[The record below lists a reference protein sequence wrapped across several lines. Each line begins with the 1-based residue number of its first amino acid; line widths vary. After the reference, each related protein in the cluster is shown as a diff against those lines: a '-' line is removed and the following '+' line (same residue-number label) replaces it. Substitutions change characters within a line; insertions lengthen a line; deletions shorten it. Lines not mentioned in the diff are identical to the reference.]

1 VSVQACRP
9 RVAIV
14 ADLAEERWHSMN
26 LVAEILMLGLR
37 TPSARLVDATQIRPS
52 MVRRLT
58 RVPGLGRLSQAETA
72 DRIINRVWDYRR
84 ALCAHADDFDLFHI
98 VDHSYAHLVTVLPP
112 GRSLVMCHDVDAFAG
127 VLPGTEGQSMIGRLL
142 GERLLAGLVVARKIV
157 CGSHATRNALLA
169 SGIVDAARLVVVP
182 YGLHPSCTPRPDP
195 RADDVACGYLGAPD
209 VACPEILHVGSTV
222 RRKRIDVLLKIV
234 SALRTRYP
242 SLRLIR
248 VGGEFTPEQRRLVAR
263 LGLEPRVT
271 VLPFL
276 ERRVLAAVYRRAAV
290 VLQPSDREGFGL
302 PVAEAMACG
311 TPVVA
316 SDLEPLREVGGE
328 VASYCPVG
336 DVRAWTETVSSLLDE
351 RLSDGAGW
359 AARRAAAV
367 ADARRFDVVEHARQ
381 MLAVYRELLPAL
393 ADSDLTEE
401 LACVGGVGNV
411 VSR

>member
-1 VSVQACRP
+1 MSVQPKRP
-9 RVAIV
+9 RIAVV
-14 ADLAEERWHSMN
+14 ADLTEERWHSMN

-37 TPSARLVDATQIRPS
+37 SPAARRVDATQIRPS

-58 RVPGLGRLSQAETA
+58 RVPGLGRLSQVATA
-72 DRIINRVWDYRR
+72 DRIINRLWDYRR
-84 ALCAHADDFDLFHI
+84 TLSAHADDFDLFHI

-112 GRSLVMCHDVDAFAG
+112 ERSLVMCHDVDAFAG
-127 VLPGTEGQSMIGRLL
+127 VLPGTEGQSMVGRLL
-142 GERLLAGLVVARKIV
+142 GERLLTGLVAARKIV
-157 CGSHATRNALLA
+157 CGSEATRNALLA
-169 SGIVDAARLVVVP
+169 SGIFDAARLVVVP

-195 RADDVACGYLGAPD
+195 RAEEVAFRYLGAAD
-209 VACPEILHVGSTV
+209 AACPEILHVGSTV
-222 RRKRIDVLLKIV
+222 PRKRIDVLLKIV

-248 VGGEFTPEQRRLVAR
+248 VGGEFTREQRRMVAR
-263 LGLEPRVT
+263 LGLERHIT

-316 SDLEPLREVGGE
+316 SDLEPLREVGGAI
-328 VASYCPVG
+328 ASYCPVG
-336 DVRAWTETVSSLLDE
+336 DVNAWSETVSALLDE
-351 RLSDGAGW
+351 RRADGEAW

-367 ADARRFDVVEHARQ
+367 ADARRFDVLEHARK
-381 MLAVYRELLPAL
+381 MLDVYRELLPAL
-393 ADSDLTEE
+393 ADSD
-401 LACVGGVGNV
+401 GGDIATAV
-411 VSR
+411 